1 RLVERADRLIK
12 LSWLER
18 LPCPVLLHL
27 RTVRCEP
34 QPEGTLIPAMHER
47 RDDNI
52 WPLADGQLSEENP

>member
-1 RLVERADRLIK
+1 MSMRDERKPLSSTDARLVERADRLIK

-47 RDDNI
+47 R
-52 WPLADGQLSEENP
+52 